1 MDIRKERSEDLKRK
15 TNPVDASKL
24 IEKLL
29 LAKNL
34 PQHQK
39 NLLIDDM
46 ERAFE
51 EAGNLSLLRAFEEG
65 ILTENEWLDMRDNKG
80 FEIKDMG
87 TVLGAFFAKQIQKDK
102 SDDCVIVTQPETNIY
117 KEREFI
123 RKRFGIKMI
132 TPEEGIE
139 IMRKKN
145 KGIDILTNPGQ

>member
-65 ILTENEWLDMRDNKG
+65 ILTENE
-80 FEIKDMG
+80 
-87 TVLGAFFAKQIQKDK
+87 
-102 SDDCVIVTQPETNIY
+102 
-117 KEREFI
+117 
-123 RKRFGIKMI
+123 
-132 TPEEGIE
+132 
-139 IMRKKN
+139 
-145 KGIDILTNPGQ
+145 